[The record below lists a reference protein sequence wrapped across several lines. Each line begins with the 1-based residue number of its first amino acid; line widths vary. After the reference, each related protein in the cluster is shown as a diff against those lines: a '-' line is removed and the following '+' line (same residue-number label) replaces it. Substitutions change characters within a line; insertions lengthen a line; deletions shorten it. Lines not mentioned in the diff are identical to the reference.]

1 MNSVAEFL
9 QDVGFHVTKSYGNEI
24 VAYCPW
30 HEDSTA
36 SLAINTENGWH
47 CFAGCGKGRTLE
59 SLLLKFAPNKKLHH
73 KFAAAF
79 PDLYLE
85 SLNMN
90 PTQVQEVKPLYDV
103 DALPMAYENEYLASR
118 GITAKTVN
126 DFNLKYHKGFN
137 SIVIPIYQ
145 NAELVGS
152 VQRKIVGNPKY
163 INSLGMNK
171 DQILF
176 PFDKVQPIDRKVI
189 VVEGIFDAIKA
200 HQEGVTNVLSSF
212 GGSMSQGHVRMLGS
226 IARTVAICPDKDR
239 AGLKMAERST
249 EMLLDKGLE
258 VEYVFPSGKAKD
270 FGDMD
275 VDDFSQLKY
284 HSYWKLQ
291 ILKKSLNTM
300 MERSNA

>member
-9 QDVGFHVTKSYGNEI
+9 QDVGFHVTKSYGDEI

-30 HEDSTA
+30 HDDSTA

-59 SLLLKFAPNKKLHH
+59 SLLVKFAPNKKLYQRL
-73 KFAAAF
+73 AAAL
-79 PDLYLE
+79 PELYLE
-85 SLNMN
+85 SLDTRS
-90 PTQVQEVKPLYDV
+90 TQSEDIKPLYHV
-103 DALPMAYENEYLASR
+103 DELPMAYENEYLASR
-118 GITAKTVN
+118 GITAETVSE
-126 DFNLKYHKGFN
+126 FNLKYHKGFN
-137 SIVIPIYQ
+137 SIIIPIYQ
-145 NAELVGS
+145 NSELVGS

-163 INSLGMNK
+163 INSPGMNK

-189 VVEGIFDAIKA
+189 LVEGIFDAIKA

-212 GGSMSQGHVRMLGS
+212 GGSMSQGHIRMLGS
-226 IARTVAICPDKDR
+226 IARTVVICPDKDR
-239 AGLKMAERST
+239 AGLRMAERST
-249 EMLLDKGLE
+249 GMLLEKGLD
-258 VEYVFPSGKAKD
+258 VEYVFPPGKAKD
-270 FGDMD
+270 FGD

-284 HSYWKLQ
+284 HSYWKLE